1 MEDLIRCGRPLYI
14 KNRNHVVM
22 MQAAPYTAAL
32 FTQLFAIHDLLTAFS
47 IRLSLILLV
56 YTDMIS
62 FYFRKHSH
70 SFSVSFL

>member
-1 MEDLIRCGRPLYI
+1 M
-14 KNRNHVVM
+14 
-22 MQAAPYTAAL
+22 
-32 FTQLFAIHDLLTAFS
+32 DLLTAFS

>member
-32 FTQLFAIHDLLTAFS
+32 FTQLFAIHGLTPFS

>member
-32 FTQLFAIHDLLTAFS
+32 LLSMDLLTAFS